1 MLALI
6 LNSVLIIVGTLIG
19 LVFRKLIKPELTNSI
34 LKVLGIVVFITGLM
48 GIIKAMIVVEN
59 GILKS
64 NFDLFLLVVIVFG
77 MFVGEILKI
86 DTHLNNFGKY
96 LDTKFNSGKISEGF
110 ITGTIIYISG
120 AMGIVGSINAALGDS
135 TILYLKSG
143 LDGITS
149 IILATTLGIGVGL
162 SFIPVLLFQ
171 GTIYLIAYFLGD
183 FMSSEFI
190 NAFSL
195 IGYFIVACI
204 GINFLVKER
213 IKVANLLPSL
223 LLVILYYL
231 IFK

>member
-1 MLALI
+1 MLAVI

>member
-1 MLALI
+1 MLAVI

-195 IGYFIVACI
+195 IG
-204 GINFLVKER
+204 
-213 IKVANLLPSL
+213 SL
-223 LLVILYYL
+223 
-231 IFK
+231 

>member
-1 MLALI
+1 MLAVI

-64 NFDLFLLVVIVFG
+64 NFDLFLLVVIVLD
-77 MFVGEILKI
+77 VCWWNIKI

-120 AMGIVGSINAALGDS
+120 AMGMVGSINAALGDS
-135 TILYLKSG
+135 TILFWNPDLMG
-143 LDGITS
+143 
-149 IILATTLGIGVGL
+149 
-162 SFIPVLLFQ
+162 
-171 GTIYLIAYFLGD
+171 
-183 FMSSEFI
+183 
-190 NAFSL
+190 
-195 IGYFIVACI
+195 
-204 GINFLVKER
+204 
-213 IKVANLLPSL
+213 
-223 LLVILYYL
+223 
-231 IFK
+231 